1 MISNQELLQKVSEVH
16 DYVIKMRRY
25 FHEYPELS
33 GKEFNTS
40 KVLQEEVRKCG
51 LEVFLVPTIGFYAVL
66 DTHRPGKTIGLRS
79 DIDALPIQEQSY
91 NLVRKRECISKHDG
105 VMHAC
110 GHDGHMAVLLGAIK
124 VLSEMK
130 GALSGK
136 LVFIFEEA
144 EEVGGGIDAMIHALK
159 PLNLNA
165 VYGTHLASFMDT
177 GTICIDAGPRMA
189 GSVTVGMNVIGKSGH
204 GSRPD
209 LSINPVFAAAQIINA
224 LSSAWVNRLD
234 VGKTVTLGLTQV
246 QGGTANNVIP
256 DSVFIGGTLRYFDE
270 EAGVKAMSILKEVS
284 ELTAQAH
291 RCRVEFGKQT
301 YIATRPVINDR
312 LLSKQQTEVLKE
324 VYPSAIVHDIT
335 WYASESFNRYREL
348 APSLF
353 AFVGMANEDFGSGA
367 EHHNDYFDIDE
378 NALEY
383 ALVSTLLF
391 ALYNLK

>member
-1 MISNQELLQKVSEVH
+1 MISNQKLLQKASEVH
-16 DYVIKMRRY
+16 DYVIEMRRY
-25 FHEYPELS
+25 FHEHPELS

-40 KVLQEEVRKCG
+40 KVLQEEAIKFG
-51 LEVFLVPTIGFYAVL
+51 LDVFLVPTTGFYAVL

-124 VLSEMK
+124 VFSEMK
-130 GALSGK
+130 DALSGK

-159 PLNLNA
+159 PLNLDA

-177 GTICIDAGPRMA
+177 GTICVDAGARMA

-209 LSINPVFAAAQIINA
+209 LSINPVFAAAQIITA

-234 VGKTVTLGLTQV
+234 VGKAVTLGLTQV

-270 EAGVKAMSILKEVS
+270 EAGAKAMSILKEVS

-291 RCRVEFGKQT
+291 RCRVEFGEQT
-301 YIATRPVINDR
+301 YIATRPVINDG

-324 VYPSAIVHDIT
+324 VYPSAIVHEIT

-353 AFVGMANEDFGSGA
+353 AFVGIANEDFGSGA

-391 ALYNLK
+391 AIHNLN